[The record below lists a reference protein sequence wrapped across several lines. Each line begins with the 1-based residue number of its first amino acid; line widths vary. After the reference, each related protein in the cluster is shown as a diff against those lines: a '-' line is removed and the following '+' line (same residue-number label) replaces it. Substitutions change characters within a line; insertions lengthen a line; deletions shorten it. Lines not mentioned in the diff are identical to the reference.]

1 MRLLERLFEIISPEV
16 FAAVYE
22 SITAAIA
29 YDTGDG
35 ADARRILD
43 VMSDYAEGPDYDAGW
58 PDVRARRRHPQ
69 RPQTNPGGRMTPE
82 EMFIKLEYLPD
93 VQIEEYELEG
103 AVDTDLTLPAGHVI
117 MTRFGHVEWGGIR
130 RRTYVWEYG
139 EEATEYYLC
148 NPRSDTPHSHRFVA
162 RSSLRLISPEDAE
175 TTAEQPAVHA
185 TEATQEP
192 TP

>member
-1 MRLLERLFEIISPEV
+1 
-16 FAAVYE
+16 
-22 SITAAIA
+22 
-29 YDTGDG
+29 
-35 ADARRILD
+35 
-43 VMSDYAEGPDYDAGW
+43 
-58 PDVRARRRHPQ
+58 
-69 RPQTNPGGRMTPE
+69 MTPE
-82 EMFIKLEYLPD
+82 EMFRKLEYLPGG
-93 VQIEEYELEG
+93 QIEEYELEG

-148 NPRSDTPHSHRFVA
+148 NPRSDTLQSHRFVA

-175 TTAEQPAVHA
+175 TTAEQPAVRA
-185 TEATQEP
+185 TELEAQLAAQSAQGWRDFTEHPPIGEQIQITTVIDAVREEPDGLYRIGNTSEWQAWRPAPQEP

>member
-1 MRLLERLFEIISPEV
+1 
-16 FAAVYE
+16 
-22 SITAAIA
+22 
-29 YDTGDG
+29 
-35 ADARRILD
+35 
-43 VMSDYAEGPDYDAGW
+43 
-58 PDVRARRRHPQ
+58 
-69 RPQTNPGGRMTPE
+69 MTPE
-82 EMFIKLEYLPD
+82 EMFRKLEYLPD
-93 VQIEEYELEG
+93 IQIEEYELEG

-175 TTAEQPAVHA
+175 TTAEQPARPA
-185 TEATQEP
+185 SAP
-192 TP
+192 TAAPSSRL

>member
-1 MRLLERLFEIISPEV
+1 
-16 FAAVYE
+16 
-22 SITAAIA
+22 
-29 YDTGDG
+29 
-35 ADARRILD
+35 
-43 VMSDYAEGPDYDAGW
+43 
-58 PDVRARRRHPQ
+58 
-69 RPQTNPGGRMTPE
+69 MTPE
-82 EMFIKLEYLPD
+82 EMFRKLEYLPG
-93 VQIEEYELEG
+93 VQREEYELEG

-175 TTAEQPAVHA
+175 TTAEQPAVRA
-185 TEATQEP
+185 TELTESLRWHP
-192 TP
+192 MSETPPRSGNYILGVPGRSGIPVALLGYSYGCWWKDGNQIIPSSHFTHWCPLLLPVPPAKEE